1 MKIVAVVSRR
11 VWVSRVR
18 KEFDDSE
25 CLFVF
30 ESHDFGN
37 LLPGNTVIG
46 PGSCLG
52 NRACNGAK
60 DGK

>member
-1 MKIVAVVSRR
+1 MKIVAVVPVR
-11 VWVSRVR
+11 VTVSQVR

-25 CLFVF
+25 CVFVF
-30 ESHDFGN
+30 DSHDFGN
-37 LLPGNTVIG
+37 LSPGNTVIG

-52 NRACNGAK
+52 NRACRGAK